1 MEEHDSPNSPDLDL
15 GCYSASWVTPASF
28 PTTVAL
34 QRFVVF
40 PTDTTPFD
48 RTKTVPPRQT
58 PNLQFLVL
66 FPCHSR
72 IISQSKSHDNNS
84 ILQPSKATPI
94 EEHFSLSTAVII
106 QYRNSHQHDI
116 IMSGELQ
123 FMEMEESS
131 NSMPMTDADYNDI
144 ASSSN
149 TCNMSSSLPIN
160 AESAYETIQ
169 VMRRQEEMLY
179 TTPDY
184 FNFPSSQ
191 VVASSSPPADA
202 SCRFFMAQWCY
213 QIVDHCRF
221 KRETAAVAMNY
232 LDRFLAS
239 HDGQTRVLPDRQQF
253 QLAAMSCLY
262 TAVKIHE
269 HEAVTPRLIANLSNG
284 VHSTTD
290 VEAMEVRILK
300 ALTWAVNPPTSS
312 AFCHQ
317 FMERLAPSVLSDLSL
332 RTTAIDLAHFQS
344 ELAVCDYS
352 LVTCRAS
359 WIALSALL
367 NATESLLDGERYA
380 YLEAVLCQV
389 AGIDMTNALMVQ
401 QLQDIRIR
409 LYEAIADESDGSAS
423 SGAAALAPS
432 PSASNTED
440 DNTKLSGYDSPRCIA
455 QQAQ

>member
-1 MEEHDSPNSPDLDL
+1 VLFRVVPDLSILHDD
-15 GCYSASWVTPASF
+15 GCDTKV
-28 PTTVAL
+28 
-34 QRFVVF
+34 VVF
-40 PTDTTPFD
+40 PTDTTRFD
-48 RTKTVPPRQT
+48 RDPEQSIATTDTKLTVYFCS
-58 PNLQFLVL
+58 LD
-66 FPCHSR
+66 
-72 IISQSKSHDNNS
+72 IIVSSHKASHDHNS
-84 ILQPSKATPI
+84 ILQQSKATPI
-94 EEHFSLSTAVII
+94 EEHLSLSTSLSI
-106 QYRNSHQHDI
+106 QYRKSHQQNI
-116 IMSGELQ
+116 IMSNDLQ
-123 FMEMEESS
+123 FMDVEEFST
-131 NSMPMTDADYNDI
+131 SMPMTDAIYSDI

-149 TCNMSSSLPIN
+149 ILNMSSSLPVN
-160 AESAYETIQ
+160 SECAYETIQ

-179 TTPDY
+179 TVPDY
-184 FNFPSSQ
+184 FNLSSLD
-191 VVASSSPPADA
+191 AFSSPPADV

-213 QIVDHCRF
+213 QIVDHCHF

-232 LDRFLAS
+232 LDRFLSS
-239 HDGQTRVLPDRQQF
+239 HDGQTYVLPDRQQF

-290 VEAMEVRILK
+290 VEAMEVRILT

-317 FMERLAPSVLSDLSL
+317 FMELLPSSDLSESSL
-332 RTTAIDLAHFQS
+332 RATSIDLAHFQT

-352 LVTCRAS
+352 LVTCRTS

-367 NATESLLDGERYA
+367 NAMESLMDGERYA
-380 YLEAVLCQV
+380 YVEAVLCQAV
-389 AGIDMTNALMVQ
+389 GIDMTNASVVQ

-409 LYEAIADESDGSAS
+409 LYEAIADESDGSGSS

-432 PSASNTED
+432 PSASCNMED
-440 DNTKLSGYDSPRCIA
+440 DNNKLSSFDSPRCIA